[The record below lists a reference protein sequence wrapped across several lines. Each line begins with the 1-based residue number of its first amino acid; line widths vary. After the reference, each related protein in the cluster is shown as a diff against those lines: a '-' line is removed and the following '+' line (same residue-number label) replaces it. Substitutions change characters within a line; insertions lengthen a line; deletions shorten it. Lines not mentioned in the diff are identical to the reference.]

1 MEDPLLVALLLA
13 LIIVHLEAPNN
24 QPRRRYIAPV
34 EYNSFEFRLDSMDSA
49 SLHAV
54 STQISTEQLSNC
66 SVSFTKP
73 EIRRLLP
80 FLELDTI
87 LWRTRYQPTS
97 ELALCLVLVRQSFP
111 QRLFQLSN
119 LFGRSE
125 SYLSSVYND
134 TIEHLCLRYRQML
147 QWHPSL
153 QYRRLRQY
161 ARAIRR
167 VGGWTGGGK
176 IRGFI
181 DGTFRATCR
190 PMEDQRFFY
199 SGYKKHHG
207 FKYQGIVCPDGL
219 IRSIAGL
226 YEGKMNDHQI
236 VRVSRVQEDVRRV
249 CRGHPQLFLY
259 GDQAYQRLW
268 GIMGPYRGGQT
279 LDHNK
284 ATFNK
289 TLSGVRIAVEQAFGQ
304 TQNLWLSN
312 AFSIQLRPGQQ
323 PVAAFYMVSFL
334 LTNCF
339 TCLQGNS
346 AAGSHFLLPPPTLEA
361 YLSAI

>member
-1 MEDPLLVALLLA
+1 MTKHSV
-13 LIIVHLEAPNN
+13 IICGKVFKYL
-24 QPRRRYIAPV
+24 Q
-34 EYNSFEFRLDSMDSA
+34 YNCLTIVYRFT
-49 SLHAV
+49 V
-54 STQISTEQLSNC
+54 SD
-66 SVSFTKP
+66 
-73 EIRRLLP
+73 IRQLLP

-87 LWRTRYQPTS
+87 LWRTRYQPSS

-125 SYLSSVYND
+125 SYLSTVYND

-153 QYRRLRQY
+153 QYRRLRRY
-161 ARAIRR
+161 ARAIKR
-167 VGGWTGGGK
+167 VGGWTGEGT
-176 IRGFI
+176 IWGFI

-190 PMEDQRFFY
+190 PTENQRFFY

-219 IRSIAGL
+219 IGSIAGP
-226 YEGKMNDHQI
+226 YEGKMNDLQI
-236 VRVSRVQEDVRRV
+236 VRKSQVQEDLHQV
-249 CRGHPQLFLY
+249 CNGHPQLYLY

-268 GIMGPYRGGQT
+268 GIMGPYRGGRT
-279 LDHNK
+279 LNK
-284 ATFNK
+284 QQQTFNK
-289 TLSGVRIAVEQAFGQ
+289 TLSSVRIAVEQAFGQ
-304 TQNLWLSN
+304 AQNLWLSN
-312 AFSIQLRPGQQ
+312 AFSIQLQPQQQ
-323 PVAAFYMVSFL
+323 PVAAFYMVSVL

-339 TCLQGNS
+339 TCLEGNNAS
-346 AAGSHFLLPPPTLEA
+346 GSRFLLKPPTLEA